1 MARILKVFAITVA
14 LAVGAIGIS
23 AMAPLAEAGWRIN

>member
-1 MARILKVFAITVA
+1 MAKILKIFAITVA

-23 AMAPLAEAGWRIN
+23 AIAPLAEAGYRLN

>member
-1 MARILKVFAITVA
+1 MAKIFKIFAITVA

-23 AMAPLAEAGWRIN
+23 TMAPLAEAGIKLN

>member
-1 MARILKVFAITVA
+1 MIKAFKIFAIITA

-23 AMAPLAEAGWRIN
+23 AMAPLAEAGVKFN